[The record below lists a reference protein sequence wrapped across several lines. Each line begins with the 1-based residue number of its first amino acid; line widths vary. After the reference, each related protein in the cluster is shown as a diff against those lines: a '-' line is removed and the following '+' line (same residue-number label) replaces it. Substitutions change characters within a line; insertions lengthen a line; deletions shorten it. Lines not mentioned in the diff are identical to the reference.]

1 MKLRIATRK
10 SALALAQTTMAADA
24 IVAANKNSN
33 ATTVSASASAITSA
47 TDVASTAEPLTYELV
62 SMTTEGDRRLDK
74 SLASFGGKGVF
85 IKELEIALL
94 ENRADIAIHSLKD
107 MPAEVLPEFKLAAVL
122 KREDPRD
129 AFLSRG
135 GADGVRFMDLPAGAR
150 VGTGSIRR
158 IVQLKALRPDIEY
171 VPIRGNIQTRIGK
184 LAELDGVVL
193 AAAGLKRMGLAD
205 QVTEYFSTE
214 QMLPASGQGILAVET
229 LADKITE
236 SHQSEQNFN
245 DTYGSASSSTVA
257 MLQGDNGKINSD
269 VILEERN
276 DDRIHENGL
285 LAQILA
291 RVNDLETFCVASAEM
306 AYLKAL
312 NAGCQFPVASFAEF
326 VDDSLDV
333 CNCGDSSNR
342 GGIGEPVVRDSS
354 NHNSSMSGVV
364 KTLKIRGI
372 YWDEKSSRLLRAECV
387 GSVDLNSADAVQQ
400 SKNLG
405 IELAQEIKKQL

>member
-1 MKLRIATRK
+1 MSDLKLRIATRK

-24 IVAANKNSN
+24 IVAAN
-33 ATTVSASASAITSA
+33 AA
-47 TDVASTAEPLTYELV
+47 AEPLTYELV

-85 IKELEIALL
+85 IKELEIALF
-94 ENRADIAIHSLKD
+94 EGRADIAIHSLKD
-107 MPAEVLPEFKLAAVL
+107 MPAEVLPQFKLAAVL
-122 KREDPRD
+122 KREDSRD

-135 GADGVRFMDLPAGAR
+135 GAAGIRFMDLPAGAR

-158 IVQLKALRPDIEY
+158 VVQLKALRPDLEY

-214 QMLPASGQGILAVET
+214 QMLPASGQGILAIET
-229 LADKITE
+229 LNDETAQESRVTGLAD
-236 SHQSEQNFN
+236 
-245 DTYGSASSSTVA
+245 
-257 MLQGDNGKINSD
+257 
-269 VILEERN
+269 
-276 DDRIHENGL
+276 

-291 RVNDLETFCVASAEM
+291 RVNDVATYCIASAEM

-326 VDDSLDV
+326 VCEDGIE
-333 CNCGDSSNR
+333 NCGTCGALEENAQ
-342 GGIGEPVVRDSS
+342 
-354 NHNSSMSGVV
+354 
-364 KTLKIRGI
+364 TLKIRGI
-372 YWDEKSSRLLRAECV
+372 YWDEKSEKLLRAEV
-387 GSVDLNSADAVQQ
+387 AGNVDLNSEDCVQQ

-405 IELAQEIKKQL
+405 IELAREIQKQL

>member
-1 MKLRIATRK
+1 MSDLKLRIATRK

-24 IVAANKNSN
+24 IVAAN
-33 ATTVSASASAITSA
+33 AA
-47 TDVASTAEPLTYELV
+47 AEPLTYELV

-85 IKELEIALL
+85 IKELEIALI
-94 ENRADIAIHSLKD
+94 EDRADIAIHSLKD
-107 MPAEVLPEFKLAAVL
+107 MPAEVLPQFKLAAVL

-135 GADGVRFMDLPAGAR
+135 GAAGIRFMDLPAGAC

-158 IVQLKALRPDIEY
+158 VVQLKALRPDLEY

-184 LAELDGVVL
+184 LAELDGIVL

-214 QMLPASGQGILAVET
+214 QMLPASGQGILAIET
-229 LADKITE
+229 LADSDTCHPERSTMCEVEGSGAIC
-236 SHQSEQNFN
+236 N
-245 DTYGSASSSTVA
+245 D
-257 MLQGDNGKINSD
+257 
-269 VILEERN
+269 
-276 DDRIHENGL
+276 H
-285 LAQILA
+285 AQILA
-291 RVNDLETFCVASAEM
+291 RVNDVATFCIASAEM

-326 VDDSLDV
+326 VCED
-333 CNCGDSSNR
+333 GIENR
-342 GGIGEPVVRDSS
+342 GTCGALEENANRIAQ
-354 NHNSSMSGVV
+354 
-364 KTLKIRGI
+364 TLKIRGI
-372 YWDEKSSRLLRAECV
+372 YWDEKSEKLLRAEV
-387 GSVDLNSADAVQQ
+387 AGNVDLKSADSVQQ

-405 IELAQEIKKQL
+405 VELACAIQKQL

>member
-1 MKLRIATRK
+1 MSDLKLRIATRK

-24 IVAANKNSN
+24 IVAANSVIGNAADSN
-33 ATTVSASASAITSA
+33 NARDS
-47 TDVASTAEPLTYELV
+47 LTYELV

-94 ENRADIAIHSLKD
+94 EGRADIAIHSLKD
-107 MPAEVLPEFKLAAVL
+107 MPAEVLPQFKLAAVL

-135 GADGVRFMDLPAGAR
+135 GAAGIRFMDLPAGAR

-158 IVQLKALRPDIEY
+158 VVQLKALRPDLEY

-214 QMLPASGQGILAVET
+214 QMLPASGQGILAIET
-229 LADKITE
+229 LADSDTRHPERSTMCEVEGSRAIC
-236 SHQSEQNFN
+236 N
-245 DTYGSASSSTVA
+245 D
-257 MLQGDNGKINSD
+257 
-269 VILEERN
+269 
-276 DDRIHENGL
+276 

-291 RVNDLETFCVASAEM
+291 RVNDVATYCIASAEM

-326 VDDSLDV
+326 VCDDSVEDRGT
-333 CNCGDSSNR
+333 CGALEENANR
-342 GGIGEPVVRDSS
+342 IAQ
-354 NHNSSMSGVV
+354 
-364 KTLKIRGI
+364 TLKIRGI
-372 YWDEKSSRLLRAECV
+372 YWDEKSEKLLRAEV
-387 GSVDLNSADAVQQ
+387 AGNVDLNSEDCVQQ

-405 IELAQEIKKQL
+405 IELAREIQKQL

>member
-1 MKLRIATRK
+1 MKLRVATRK

-24 IVAANKNSN
+24 IVAAN
-33 ATTVSASASAITSA
+33 SASSAES
-47 TDVASTAEPLTYELV
+47 LTYELV

-107 MPAEVLPEFKLAAVL
+107 MPAEVLPQFKLAAVL

-135 GADGVRFMDLPAGAR
+135 GATGVRFMDLPAGAR

-171 VPIRGNIQTRIGK
+171 VPIRGNIQTRISK
-184 LAELDGVVL
+184 LAELDGVVF

-214 QMLPASGQGILAVET
+214 QVLPASGQGILAIET
-229 LADKITE
+229 LNDETTKE
-236 SHQSEQNFN
+236 SFCARHPELREGSSEISE
-245 DTYGSASSSTVA
+245 T
-257 MLQGDNGKINSD
+257 
-269 VILEERN
+269 
-276 DDRIHENGL
+276 

-291 RVNDLETFCVASAEM
+291 RANDVATFCIASAEM

-326 VDDSLDV
+326 LDEAT
-333 CNCGDSSNR
+333 CNNATR
-342 GGIGEPVVRDSS
+342 
-354 NHNSSMSGVV
+354 
-364 KTLKIRGI
+364 TLKIRGI
-372 YWDEKSSRLLRAECV
+372 YWDEKTSRLLKAECA
-387 GSVDLNSADAVQQ
+387 GSVNLTSADCVQQ
-400 SKNLG
+400 AKNLG
-405 IELAQEIKKQL
+405 IELAQNIQMQL